1 MGFNFKALLGG
12 MAEGVSEKI
21 DLDEKKKY
29 LRDEKTE
36 DRLYKKTEED
46 RLYRRDLREKEKKL
60 TGDIA
65 EQLAL
70 YYTPD
75 QIQDILPSGR
85 AGSNYAIAFGAQ
97 KAKLGEDPSLY
108 YTLNKE
114 GVVKPTNPEDLQESS
129 FDSDT
134 KKLLPFS
141 SKTFV
146 SRFNV
151 SGPTKKDKTLAER
164 QLRLTDDLIK
174 YKDNPTEL
182 ARVEE
187 EMKQFLDI
195 TKSIAVA
202 KDTSDTTTKEFYSPS
217 QRLDL
222 IKNQRTIARNALE
235 LSVGEFG
242 QLKGEFE
249 GTNKLGIA
257 ELNTAIMLQ
266 NQNDV
271 VAKEESLYGEIKA
284 IAKNAKVTLASYA
297 QSKILAKDAD
307 SYQIFDS
314 ETLMKDAAASG
325 GLPIGSVYAT
335 RNPEGGYQIGTYV
348 GSAYA
353 DVGIPSYLSA
363 ANVGA
368 NFFKAE

>member
-1 MGFNFKALLGG
+1 

-114 GVVKPTNPEDLQESS
+114 GVVKPTNPEDVQESS

-134 KKLLPFS
+134 ENALG

-164 QLRLTDDLIK
+164 QLRLTDDLLK

-187 EMKQFLDI
+187 EMKQFLNI
-195 TKSIAVA
+195 TKSIAEA
-202 KDTSDTTTKEFYSPS
+202 KDTSDTTIKDFYSPS

-222 IKNQRTIARNALE
+222 IKNQRKMAQNALD
-235 LSVGEFG
+235 LNVGEFG
-242 QLKGEFE
+242 ELKGKFT

-284 IAKNAKVTLASYA
+284 IAKNARVTLDSYA
-297 QSKILAKDAD
+297 TSKILAKDA
-307 SYQIFDS
+307 SKYQIFDS